1 MADLTVNPRSALAG
15 VLVAGRYG
23 RADGP
28 PGLVI
33 GERTSLSLASIVP
46 RKGQSGAL
54 AALVKSAY
62 GLDLPTA
69 PRLIGG
75 PMPDGRSIAFIWAG
89 LDQWLVVAEGIE
101 DMERELTAALGR
113 RAMIADQSDGRCVL
127 RLGGPKAREVLAK
140 GVAVDLHPRMF
151 RPGDVALTMVAHLG
165 VQLWQLDGA
174 PTYEVAMFRSLA
186 GSFWSWLAASA
197 AEFGYLVVAEGR

>member
-1 MADLTVNPRSALAG
+1 MADPTVAPRPALAD

-23 RADGP
+23 RIEGP
-28 PGLVI
+28 PGLIVS
-33 GERTSLSLASIVP
+33 ERTGLSLASIIP

-62 GLDLPTA
+62 GFDLPAT
-69 PRLIGG
+69 PRLGGG
-75 PMPDGRSIAFIWAG
+75 PMPDGRSITFIWAG
-89 LDQWLVVAEGIE
+89 LDQWLAVTEGME
-101 DMERELTAALGR
+101 NVERELTAALGK

-127 RLGGPKAREVLAK
+127 RLRGPKAREVLAK
-140 GVAVDLHPRMF
+140 GVAVDLHPRVF
-151 RPGDVALTMVAHLG
+151 KTGDVALTTVAHLG
-165 VQLWQLDGA
+165 VQLWQLDEA
-174 PTYEVAMFRSLA
+174 PTFEIAVFRSLA